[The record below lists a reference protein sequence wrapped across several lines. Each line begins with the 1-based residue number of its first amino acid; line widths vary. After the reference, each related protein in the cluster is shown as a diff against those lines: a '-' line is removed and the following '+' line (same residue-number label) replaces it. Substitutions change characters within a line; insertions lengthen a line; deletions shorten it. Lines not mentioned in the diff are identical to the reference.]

1 MSDKIRAVIDAMTA
15 RVFAY
20 QPKDKGKWAESV
32 KAKIVNGQGDDR
44 KSSI

>member
-1 MSDKIRAVIDAMTA
+1 MSDKIRTVLDAVTA

-20 QPKDKGKWAESV
+20 HPKDKGKWAEAA
-32 KAKIVNGQGDDR
+32 KAKPTKGNQDDS

>member
-1 MSDKIRAVIDAMTA
+1 MSDKIRAALDAVTA

-20 QPKDKGKWAESV
+20 QPKDKGKWAKAA
-32 KAKIVNGQGDDR
+32 KAKSAKDQDDDR

>member
-1 MSDKIRAVIDAMTA
+1 MSDKIRAVLDAVTT

-20 QPKDKGKWAESV
+20 QPKDKGKWAV
-32 KAKIVNGQGDDR
+32 GAKAKAERDQSDDR

>member
-1 MSDKIRAVIDAMTA
+1 MNDKIRAVLDAVTA

-20 QPKDKGKWAESV
+20 QPKDKGKWAEAA
-32 KAKIVNGQGDDR
+32 KAKPPKANQDDS